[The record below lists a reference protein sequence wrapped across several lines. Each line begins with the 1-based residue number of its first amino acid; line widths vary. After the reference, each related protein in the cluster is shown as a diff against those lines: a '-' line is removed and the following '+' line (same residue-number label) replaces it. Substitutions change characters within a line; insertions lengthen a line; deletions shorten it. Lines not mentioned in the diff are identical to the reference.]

1 VAGFGCPPRDLQR
14 FAKALAPRRVVPIH
28 TQAPERFT
36 EFFENVDLRRDGE
49 WFEV

>member
-1 VAGFGCPPRDLQR
+1 
-14 FAKALAPRRVVPIH
+14 VPIH